1 MVEFSETNGPL
12 SEILKIYE
20 DKGFL
25 DKGNY
30 EVFLEIKLNITGK
43 AERAEKSKSV
53 ESAFKHK
60 VVKIPC
66 PHCNFLC
73 SPHIQF
79 CKKCG
84 EPLPKLEKFGGYSGV
99 SDVSHVDYTERN
111 IINSLEK
118 LINKSIPLSE
128 KFNMSTTCY
137 VKGGEEIT
145 GLSIFN
151 CGLKAFS
158 SEILRLK
165 SLKHLA
171 LRRNNLGHLP
181 KDIGFLSTLEY
192 LDLRINNL
200 ETLPNALG
208 LLIKLE
214 NLNVSSNKLK
224 AIPDSIGNL
233 LMLIKINFSG
243 NILKTIQNKFKGKD
257 IREVEISATS
267 YVGIF
272 NIPDTENSTLI
283 VRPKIGST
291 AFLQMLHYT
300 NENDIIIQNIF
311 AHGLEESS
319 NFVQVFVHF
328 LIKTIYDLLLSSMRK
343 GYDLV
348 KEDRLFVKGKVDY
361 IKTIEH
367 RIKSSNLL
375 VCQYHRFNCNTLINK
390 AIKYTLI
397 QIRDVISSVSIRCFR
412 EVSKLLDSVDISNFS
427 LKDFNRITYNRLTI
441 KFKYIIEFCS
451 LILKNQMVSLEK
463 GYHLIFQ
470 Y

>member
-1 MVEFSETNGPL
+1 MGMKELTDKEIQWLEAFAKKHEFFASFLLHYKLKNGLSNNQYYWLHLYINQAEEQGETILPAKEIKFMEEFSERDDPL

-25 DKGNY
+25 DKSNY
-30 EVFLEIKLNITGK
+30 EAFLEIKLNITGK
-43 AERAEKSKSV
+43 AGKAEKSKSV
-53 ESAFKHK
+53 ESGFKHK

-73 SPHIQF
+73 SPQIQF

-84 EPLPKLEKFGGYSGV
+84 EPLPKLEKFDGFSGISDV
-99 SDVSHVDYTERN
+99 SDVDYAERN
-111 IINSLEK
+111 IIHSLEK

-243 NILKTIQNKFKGKD
+243 NILKTIPITMENLHSLKTLNLQGNYWID
-257 IREVEISATS
+257 IPETVKKLES
-267 YVGIF
+267 
-272 NIPDTENSTLI
+272 E
-283 VRPKIGST
+283 
-291 AFLQMLHYT
+291 
-300 NENDIIIQNIF
+300 
-311 AHGLEESS
+311 GLEI
-319 NFVQVFVHF
+319 V
-328 LIKTIYDLLLSSMRK
+328 L
-343 GYDLV
+343 
-348 KEDRLFVKGKVDY
+348 
-361 IKTIEH
+361 
-367 RIKSSNLL
+367 
-375 VCQYHRFNCNTLINK
+375 
-390 AIKYTLI
+390 
-397 QIRDVISSVSIRCFR
+397 
-412 EVSKLLDSVDISNFS
+412 
-427 LKDFNRITYNRLTI
+427 
-441 KFKYIIEFCS
+441 
-451 LILKNQMVSLEK
+451 
-463 GYHLIFQ
+463 
-470 Y
+470 